1 MQSFLA
7 SSLPKNILTAV
18 EGPDT
23 FIIHPETSIGIAEI
37 RSIQTFLSKKPMQSQ
52 NNIVIIHQAH
62 LLTPDAQQAFLKTL
76 EEPPEDALIY
86 LITEYPDQ
94 LIPTILSRVSSID
107 TSIHRYIDEKSLEVA
122 QELFQ
127 KLLSA
132 EVGERLLLIDKQE
145 FTRDTAL
152 KFLDDLEQILH
163 HDISAGTSPL
173 GLRGG
178 RGSYEL
184 ILQTR
189 TYLKANV
196 NVRLALDN
204 FVINLPD
211 KLSYL

>member
-1 MQSFLA
+1 MQSFLTDFP
-7 SSLPKNILTAV
+7 PKTIV
-18 EGPDT
+18 SPDVLE
-23 FIIHPETSIGIAEI
+23 IYPENSIGIAEI
-37 RSIQTFLSKKPMQSQ
+37 RSVQSFLSKKPMQSK
-52 NNIVIIHQAH
+52 NNIVIIHEAH
-62 LLTPDAQQAFLKTL
+62 LLTHDAQQAFLKTL

-86 LITEYPDQ
+86 LVTKYPDQ

-107 TSIHRYIDEKSLEVA
+107 TSIHRYIDEKSLEIA

-132 EVGERLLLIDKQE
+132 EVGERLLLLDKQE

-163 HDISAGTSPL
+163 HDISAGTPPL

-189 TYLKANV
+189 IYLKTNV

-204 FVINLPD
+204 FVINLPY